1 MFLSSITNHIHINR
15 HSIRDSRRWVC
26 KGRDVILFGKRP
38 TGSPLVKPTSS
49 LTVRRDRAGG
59 AAASQTEKVKA
70 ETSPENENSASPGSR
85 STSLNNPPKKNRSKK
100 VGLEEEEKQDL
111 KKQTKKRDK
120 NREVLPTS
128 VNRCKGSSSG
138 IDFFF
143 FFCEHCKRKKLL
155 QSTKLNVRNVKLPG
169 ACVCFSPGSRIPH

>member
-85 STSLNNPPKKNRSKK
+85 STSLNNPPQKNRSKK

-111 KKQTKKRDK
+111 KKQTKKKRQK
-120 NREVLPTS
+120 PRGSPNF
-128 VNRCKGSSSG
+128 CKP
-138 IDFFF
+138 
-143 FFCEHCKRKKLL
+143 L
-155 QSTKLNVRNVKLPG
+155 QRLVFRY
-169 ACVCFSPGSRIPH
+169 